1 MRNFRYEALDTQG
14 QARSG
19 ALQAQSEALAL
30 AQLAAQGLRVFGLQ
44 SAPLAPGTAGA
55 AGSQEGYRA
64 QVDRA
69 QGTSPSANAIHSV
82 ASSTHK
88 TGFLAGLSLNQWA
101 VARPAVRAKERVWL
115 MDELATLLECGVP
128 LAEGMD
134 SLQQGHGPTPLGV
147 VLGRV
152 NVALRSGGNLSEV
165 LGQGEGSALGLPRY
179 VTELVRAGETTG
191 RLAQAC
197 RAAAAQMQDDE
208 ALAREVR
215 SAMVYPAVLMAS
227 GLLAMLVVFVF
238 VVPKFA
244 SILSN
249 PKAQLPWVSQVVLQ
263 SGLWLT
269 QHLVASAVAAA
280 AALVLGWWAWSLPAL
295 RQALWDGVSAL
306 PGLGRWLKEAE
317 MHRYSAMLALLTQN
331 KVNLLQALAQAGN
344 TLRGKTLAAQGQA
357 VQDAVRQGQSLSQA
371 LQQQAMLD
379 APALAL
385 VRTGERSGA
394 LDRALASLAGRFRQA
409 MQSRLRTAITLLE
422 PLMILLISVL
432 LGTVMISVILAVTS
446 LTNVI

>member
-1 MRNFRYEALDTQG
+1 MGNFRYEALDSLG

-19 ALQAQSEALAL
+19 ALQADSEAQAL
-30 AQLAAQGLRVFGLQ
+30 AQLAGQGLRVFGLQ
-44 SAPLAPGTAGA
+44 VGPA
-55 AGSQEGYRA
+55 AAAALGDRPQE
-64 QVDRA
+64 DRA
-69 QGTSPSANAIHSV
+69 QGANLLSNATDSV
-82 ASSTHK
+82 AARST
-88 TGFLAGLSLNQWA
+88 GAGLFSNINLNQWIG
-101 VARPAVRAKERVWL
+101 ARPTVRAKERVWL

-134 SLQQGHGPTPLGV
+134 SLQRGHGPTALGA
-147 VLGRV
+147 VLAQV
-152 NVALRSGGNLSEV
+152 NVALRAGGNLSQV
-165 LGQGEGSALGLPRY
+165 LGQGAGSASALGLPRY

-215 SAMVYPAVLMAS
+215 SALVYPAVLMLS

-244 SILSN
+244 SILGN
-249 PKAQLPWVSQVVLQ
+249 PKAQLPWISQVVLQ

-280 AALVLGWWAWSLPAL
+280 AALVLLWWAWGLAGL
-295 RQALWDGVSAL
+295 RQWLWDAVSAL

-344 TLRGKTLAAQGQA
+344 TLRGRALAAKGQA

-371 LQQQAMLD
+371 LAQQAMLD